1 MIFFLNFQIEF
12 QFQKHNS
19 KPLNF
24 QDFNIP
30 IHLETNDFKARKV
43 WLRSFYPNFF
53 SIHLGY
59 QNSILGRYKTFS

>member
-19 KPLNF
+19 KPLNY

-43 WLRSFYPNFF
+43 WLKSFYPNFLVF
-53 SIHLGY
+53 I
-59 QNSILGRYKTFS
+59 